1 MPNTL
6 TQYANNL
13 LAALSKPN
21 DDLLWVGVPKNGLDS
36 TKLKLTYLVFCH
48 YWKMIDGKKFRY
60 RWCFFGKPSFC
71 IWLAF
76 IEIYFKKI
84 LFYY

>member
-21 DDLLWVGVPKNGLDS
+21 DDLLWIGVPKNGLDS
-36 TKLKLTYLVFCH
+36 TKLKLTYLVFCQ
-48 YWKMIDGKKFRY
+48 Y
-60 RWCFFGKPSFC
+60 
-71 IWLAF
+71 
-76 IEIYFKKI
+76 
-84 LFYY
+84 